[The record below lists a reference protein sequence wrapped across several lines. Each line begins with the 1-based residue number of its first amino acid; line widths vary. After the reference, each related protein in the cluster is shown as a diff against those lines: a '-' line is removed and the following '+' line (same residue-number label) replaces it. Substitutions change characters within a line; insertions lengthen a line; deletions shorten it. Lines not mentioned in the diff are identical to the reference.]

1 MEEQKKMNTKL
12 IKAMKLLSEAN
23 ELINVVVAGRT
34 PSKEEK
40 SNVVD
45 LPVAESPEQRIEATP
60 ITEEILDEMAFLDL
74 KALAK
79 SMDIPS
85 TGSKKNIA
93 KRILAAQPEP
103 VEEEVVEDAS
113 VGHEQLVEERLERE
127 TKEMTDAEIKSFLTD
142 YEVKIPRRAK
152 RQALMALLL
161 QNVLDGKIVLEEED
175 NENVDEEV
183 ELEEKSDND
192 VEDEDIDPLNPTT
205 MTPERKDTCE
215 AIDKEIRA
223 DYKNKII
230 SDKDVDEALEGY
242 ENIVKD
248 LSKEEKFE
256 EYLALAK
263 MMVDDDGNEVEEA
276 TLYIVCGFNCC
287 CGRPVTQHPED
298 KDVYLCELCGEEYSN
313 EEPND

>member
-205 MTPERKDTCE
+205 MTPERRDTCE

-242 ENIVKD
+242 ENIDKD

>member
-1 MEEQKKMNTKL
+1 MNTKL

-205 MTPERKDTCE
+205 MTPERRDTCE

-242 ENIVKD
+242 ENIDKD

>member
-1 MEEQKKMNTKL
+1 MNTKL

-242 ENIVKD
+242 ENIDKD

>member
-23 ELINVVVAGRT
+23 ELINVVVVGRT

-242 ENIVKD
+242 ENIDKY